1 MKEYQKISD
10 TELVSLLKQGD
21 HTAFNEIHNR
31 YYSLLYRH
39 AFKRLPYREEVRDIL
54 QELFSF
60 LWNNREA
67 ITFTSGLA
75 AYLYTSTRNRVI
87 NVFNKQKIRHEYA
100 QSLQIFLDKG
110 ESVTDWSIREKE
122 LIALV
127 EKEIAALPP
136 QMQKVF
142 QLSRNS
148 HLSHNEIAELLNT
161 SPLTVRKQIQNSLK
175 ILKSK
180 LGANIFLTLF

>member
-1 MKEYQKISD
+1 M
-10 TELVSLLKQGD
+10 
-21 HTAFNEIHNR
+21 
-31 YYSLLYRH
+31 
-39 AFKRLPYREEVRDIL
+39 
-54 QELFSF
+54 
-60 LWNNREA
+60 
-67 ITFTSGLA
+67 
-75 AYLYTSTRNRVI
+75 I

>member
-10 TELVSLLKQGD
+10 AELAFLLKQDD

-39 AFKRLPYREEVRDIL
+39 AFKRLPYREEVKDIL
-54 QELFSF
+54 QELFTF
-60 LWNNREA
+60 LWNNRETL
-67 ITFTSGLA
+67 TFTSGLA

-87 NVFNKQKIRHEYA
+87 NVFNKQKVRYEYA
-100 QSLQIFLDKG
+100 QSLQGFLDKG
-110 ESVTDWSIREKE
+110 ENVTDWSIREKE

-161 SPLTVRKQIQNSLK
+161 SPLTVRKQIQNVLK

-180 LGANIFLTLF
+180 LGANIFLTIF